1 MTEKEILI
9 TYRNS
14 DEIGSSI
21 NSKIE
26 YILDTELI
34 LKQKTVLQ
42 ANGMKISYFDE
53 INKELTTSVI

>member
-14 DEIGSSI
+14 DEIGLSI

-34 LKQKTVLQ
+34 LKQKTVLE
-42 ANGMKISYFDE
+42 ANGMETSYFDE
-53 INKELTTSVI
+53 INKELTTSVV

>member
-14 DEIGSSI
+14 DEIGLSI

-34 LKQKTVLQ
+34 LKQKTVL
-42 ANGMKISYFDE
+42 
-53 INKELTTSVI
+53 